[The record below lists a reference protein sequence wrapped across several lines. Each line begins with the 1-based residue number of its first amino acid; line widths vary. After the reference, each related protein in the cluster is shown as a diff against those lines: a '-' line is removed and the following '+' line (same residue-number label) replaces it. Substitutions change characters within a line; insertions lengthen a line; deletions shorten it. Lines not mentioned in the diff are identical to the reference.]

1 MGQTVNTNLRY
12 HPHWRKNAH
21 FARTVMR
28 SAGITAAAAVGYYSP
43 FGFLPAL
50 VSPFTAR
57 SAATLSPIRGSLKVS
72 CAITPL
78 TQRFLKYGVIVSPFL
93 RMSSKNFIGRRYL
106 HSIFS
111 SCGAVSAMRSAPAIS
126 SFSRPRK
133 PQLTAI
139 SGRPA
144 LRAVDTSTSLSPT
157 YTAFSGRT
165 SRSESACAHK
175 GWRWFRVH
183 AVPLAEGR
191 HTGEKLFRQR
201 LGGGVRLVGDNGGLH
216 THFFQLRQ
224 DLRNAGVRRGLY
236 AIMGLVPVLVGG

>member
-1 MGQTVNTNLRY
+1 MRNVFSRQQKSLSHGKSMGQTENTNLRY

-28 SAGITAAAAVGYYSP
+28 SAGITAADAVGYYSP
-43 FGFLPAL
+43 SGFLPAL

-57 SAATLSPIRGSLKVS
+57 SAAALSPIRGSLKVS

-93 RMSSKNFIGRRYL
+93 QMSSKNFIGRRYL
-106 HSIFS
+106 HSISS

-126 SFSRPRK
+126 SFARPRK

-144 LRAVDTSTSLSPT
+144 LRAVATSTSLSPT
-157 YTAFSGRT
+157 YRASSG
-165 SRSESACAHK
+165 AA
-175 GWRWFRVH
+175 
-183 AVPLAEGR
+183 
-191 HTGEKLFRQR
+191 
-201 LGGGVRLVGDNGGLH
+201 
-216 THFFQLRQ
+216 
-224 DLRNAGVRRGLY
+224 
-236 AIMGLVPVLVGG
+236 